1 MENHHNEPKFHK
13 ETFEKTSADRRQKV
27 LEVAIEEFALNGY
40 NATNINDISKK
51 SGVSIGA
58 LYSYFASKEDL
69 FLTIVDNA
77 YVLLESVLTDIAS
90 GSSDIFHWVERML
103 KGIRIF
109 AKRYERLN
117 QIYLDLTTQALSQM
131 SERLSNK
138 LEMITLRLYC
148 EIIRQAKQEG
158 KISADVDERIAAFC
172 IDNMFTMYQF
182 SFSSDYYKE
191 RMKIFVGEE
200 RLHDIAYVE
209 STITQFLCAS
219 LTHGQEAYN
228 PKRPAR

>member
-1 MENHHNEPKFHK
+1 MENSSKSDTKFYK
-13 ETFEKTSADRRQKV
+13 DTFEKTSADRRQKV
-27 LEVAIEEFALNGY
+27 LDVAIEEFASNGY

-77 YVLLESVLTDIAS
+77 YVLLETVLNDLAAA
-90 GSSDIFHWVERML
+90 SSDIFDWIDRML
-103 KGIRIF
+103 EGIRVF
-109 AKRYERLN
+109 ATKYDKLN

-131 SERLSNK
+131 AERLSNK
-138 LEMITLRLYC
+138 LEVITIELYC
-148 EIIRQAKQEG
+148 DIIRQAKEEG
-158 KISADVDERIAAFC
+158 RISKNVDERIAAFC

-191 RMKIFVGEE
+191 RLKIFVGEE
-200 RLHDIAYVE
+200 RLHDVVYLEHTIARFLRAAL
-209 STITQFLCAS
+209 TQ
-219 LTHGQEAYN
+219 G
-228 PKRPAR
+228 